1 MPHYYYHHIIKIT
14 IELVGWPCW
23 VCVCAWNF
31 NITTVSELII
41 HSFKTL
47 IFCTNNF
54 MHYVCI
60 LSIFLIYV
68 NVHGCSHKKPTLTGH
83 FRGVRPSLSSSFVIM
98 MITNLTLFVVYFTI
112 MHPMIPCM
120 PVSIYVPTCR
130 QITYKERCSAAC
142 CVVVVKKG

>member
-1 MPHYYYHHIIKIT
+1 M
-14 IELVGWPCW
+14 
-23 VCVCAWNF
+23 
-31 NITTVSELII
+31 SELII

-112 MHPMIPCM
+112 MHPMMPCM
-120 PVSIYVPTCR
+120 SLD
-130 QITYKERCSAAC
+130 TYLPSNHIQGKVQCS
-142 CVVVVKKG
+142 VLRGSSKKGLNYYTTHTSF